1 MRRRTFLEATALLAG
16 SAWLP
21 RPAAES
27 LLSSVR
33 QLGPVHSII
42 PVVGDGVWIWNEPP
56 EKERGYL
63 EPREYTLD
71 IGIELTG
78 TGKQSE
84 AMAATPVPL
93 THPEQ
98 KIEEVTIE
106 KVGCKATIRELA
118 PGAGQL
124 LLHAPQILQG
134 QTVKAIAHYKLTL
147 HKQYHGYNVEQ
158 FPAAQK
164 IPNDVR
170 LGALFDSPGIQTSN
184 AGVKKLAAEVSQG
197 IKHPWDQAVAFAAW
211 VRKNITPR
219 IGPYTSVK
227 DAVEKRVGDCEEMSA
242 TFVAL
247 CRAVNIPAR
256 LVWVPNHNWSEF
268 FLVDHDGKGHWIPV
282 HTACYGW
289 FGWTGVHE
297 LVIQKGDRVKVPEQL
312 ATFRLLEDWLR
323 STGRHPTTN
332 YVAELTP
339 LPPSKGGEAGPGA
352 RKKDTKTGEWKLTG
366 SHEFDRYARR

>member
-1 MRRRTFLEATALLAG
+1 MRRRTFLQTTALLAG
-16 SAWLP
+16 SALLP
-21 RPAAES
+21 RPDE
-27 LLSSVR
+27 LLRCVSR
-33 QLGPVHSII
+33 LGPVHSII
-42 PVVGDGVWIWNEPP
+42 PVVGDGKWIWNEPP

-63 EPREYTLD
+63 EPREYMLD

-78 TGKQSE
+78 TGRESE
-84 AMAATPVPL
+84 AMAATPVPVA
-93 THPEQ
+93 HPEQ
-98 KIEEVTIE
+98 TIKVEDVTLE
-106 KVGCKATIRELA
+106 KVGCEATIRELA

-124 LLHAPQILQG
+124 LLHAPSILQG
-134 QTVKAIAHYKLTL
+134 QVVKAIAHYKLTL
-147 HKQYHGYNVEQ
+147 LKQYHAYNAEQ
-158 FPAAQK
+158 FPATQK
-164 IPNDVR
+164 VPNDVR

-184 AGVKKLAAEVSQG
+184 TAVKKLAAEVSKG

-219 IGPYTSVK
+219 IGPFTSVK
-227 DAVEKRVGDCEEMSA
+227 EAVEKRVGDCEEYSA

-297 LVIQKGDRVKVPEQL
+297 LVIQKGDRVKFPEQL

-323 STGRHPTTN
+323 STGRHPKAN
-332 YVAELTP
+332 YIAELTP
-339 LPPSKGGEAGPGA
+339 VPPTKGGDAGPGA
-352 RKKDTKTGEWKLTG
+352 RKKDTTTGEWKLTG
-366 SHEFDRYARR
+366 SHEFDRYARK